1 MLTVDLAHAK
11 AHLSELIDK
20 IEQGEEVV
28 ITRRG
33 RPAARL
39 GPIEQPRQP
48 IDFEALRKFRER
60 MPRLRKP
67 AGELIR
73 EMRDDDR
80 YGCLGIEA

>member
-1 MLTVDLAHAK
+1 MLTVNLAHAK

-39 GPIEQPRQP
+39 GPVEKPRQP
-48 IDFEALRKFRER
+48 IDFKALEEFRER

-80 YGCLGIEA
+80 Y

>member
-1 MLTVDLAHAK
+1 MLTVNLAHAK

-20 IEQGEEVV
+20 IEQGEEIV

-39 GPIEQPRQP
+39 GPVERPRQP
-48 IDFEALRKFRER
+48 IDFKALEEFRNR
-60 MPRLRKP
+60 MPPLRKP
-67 AGELIR
+67 AGDWIR

-80 YGCLGIEA
+80 Y